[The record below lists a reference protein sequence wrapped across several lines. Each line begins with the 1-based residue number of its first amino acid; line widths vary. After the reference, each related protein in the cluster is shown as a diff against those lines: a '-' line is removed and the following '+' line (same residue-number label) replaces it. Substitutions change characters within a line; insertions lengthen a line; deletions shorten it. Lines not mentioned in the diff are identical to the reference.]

1 MFAYALLIFLIA
13 ALGSIIIMA
22 VFGMQR
28 NKTLRRVIA
37 TTVIGAIV
45 CLVLCMIIG
54 FSIKGCMQDCKAK
67 YTDLMLYYNTVDNSS
82 NEYVRY
88 NYFNKV
94 QEYNEWYT
102 NLASFKD
109 NIFFGNLVHESWL
122 DGCGMID
129 FQLHGDGYVG

>member
-13 ALGSIIIMA
+13 ALGSIVIMA
-22 VFGMQR
+22 VFGMQK
-28 NKTLRRVIA
+28 NKTLRRVVV
-37 TTVIGAIV
+37 TTVVGAIA
-45 CLVLCMIIG
+45 CLVVCMGVG
-54 FSIKGCMQDCKAK
+54 FSIKDDMQDCKAE
-67 YTDLMLYYNTVDNSS
+67 YTDLMLYYNTVDNSV

-94 QEYNEWYT
+94 QEYNKWYA

-109 NIFFGNLVHESWL
+109 DFFFGNLVHESWL

-129 FQLHGDGYVG
+129 FQLHGDEYVG